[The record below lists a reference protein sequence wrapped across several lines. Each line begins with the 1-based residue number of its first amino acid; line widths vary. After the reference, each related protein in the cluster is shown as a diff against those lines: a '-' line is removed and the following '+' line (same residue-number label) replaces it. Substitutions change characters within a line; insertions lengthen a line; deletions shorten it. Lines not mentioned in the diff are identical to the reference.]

1 MRHPRRTVHVRGD
14 PVSPDGDGPT
24 LIRAVVHARLLGLRI
39 LTLDARVVVAE
50 PAALQPALIGR
61 DADPTRIPLGF
72 PAGSSG
78 RQDSTAVRPPLAI
91 GGAAHRGGGLGK
103 ARELLAQGADTLAG
117 LRRA

>member
-50 PAALQPALIGR
+50 PAALQPALIG
-61 DADPTRIPLGF
+61 P
-72 PAGSSG
+72 
-78 RQDSTAVRPPLAI
+78 
-91 GGAAHRGGGLGK
+91 
-103 ARELLAQGADTLAG
+103 
-117 LRRA
+117 